1 MNIPIRTRTAF
12 HSQPAQHLLIDV
24 GNPMTPEILRFI
36 IEAVA
41 NVITLANS
49 MYGGVRV
56 PEFGMSFININYCNV
71 LQFVHVRGNL
81 PKINKS
87 FKSLEDMVR
96 SNEKSTFQHFIDNL
110 KFAICKILEEYGS
123 KHNVGSTSRDK
134 PISQFV
140 VITIVTLRDGSKIQE
155 YLEDIVKSFSI
166 EKLKKIHIL
175 QITESI
181 NNLTKIGVL
190 VDHTQITLNSFKLE
204 QFFKLWLLDCDTSQ
218 EHICIHF
225 NNCNNKKHI
234 PVYNL
239 TITKRISGSGVCESL
254 LFGLPQKLSP
264 TKCWQLEGNDSTIN
278 QLNFYA
284 LCKQLLDKNEYLLA
298 MSTYS
303 QENISMPGHYILIPG
318 KDTLLLRAVAS
329 SELVLPNRKID
340 LLQTNNELSQNI
352 RDNIDITF
360 NELPLIEDFTPDTV
374 SSNLYLNLKSNF
386 SKKMEWNEEVVM
398 KNSNVDHPALD
409 SQRTKLCLTRKR
421 RLL

>member
-24 GNPMTPEILRFI
+24 GNPMTPQILRFI

-87 FKSLEDMVR
+87 FKSLEDM
-96 SNEKSTFQHFIDNL
+96 
-110 KFAICKILEEYGS
+110 
-123 KHNVGSTSRDK
+123 STSREK

-181 NNLTKIGVL
+181 NDLTKIGVL

-225 NNCNNKKHI
+225 NNCNNSRKKIVIKCDVVDSYLFIIEKHI

-278 QLNFYA
+278 QLGNFFRQ
-284 LCKQLLDKNEYLLA
+284 K
-298 MSTYS
+298 
-303 QENISMPGHYILIPG
+303 
-318 KDTLLLRAVAS
+318 
-329 SELVLPNRKID
+329 
-340 LLQTNNELSQNI
+340 
-352 RDNIDITF
+352 
-360 NELPLIEDFTPDTV
+360 
-374 SSNLYLNLKSNF
+374 
-386 SKKMEWNEEVVM
+386 
-398 KNSNVDHPALD
+398 
-409 SQRTKLCLTRKR
+409 
-421 RLL
+421 

>member
-24 GNPMTPEILRFI
+24 GNPMTPQILRFI

-87 FKSLEDMVR
+87 FKSLEDM
-96 SNEKSTFQHFIDNL
+96 
-110 KFAICKILEEYGS
+110 
-123 KHNVGSTSRDK
+123 STSREK

-181 NNLTKIGVL
+181 NDLTKIGVL

-278 QLNFYA
+278 QLMYV
-284 LCKQLLDKNEYLLA
+284 LD
-298 MSTYS
+298 
-303 QENISMPGHYILIPG
+303 H
-318 KDTLLLRAVAS
+318 
-329 SELVLPNRKID
+329 
-340 LLQTNNELSQNI
+340 I
-352 RDNIDITF
+352 R
-360 NELPLIEDFTPDTV
+360 P
-374 SSNLYLNLKSNF
+374 
-386 SKKMEWNEEVVM
+386 
-398 KNSNVDHPALD
+398 H
-409 SQRTKLCLTRKR
+409 
-421 RLL
+421 

>member
-225 NNCNNKKHI
+225 NNCNNSRKKIVIKCDVVDSVINPFLLPLGHFYQIQTDYFKGSGVIKFPEKHI

-303 QENISMPGHYILIPG
+303 QENISMPGHYILIP
-318 KDTLLLRAVAS
+318 VMI
-329 SELVLPNRKID
+329 LVIIY
-340 LLQTNNELSQNI
+340 S
-352 RDNIDITF
+352 
-360 NELPLIEDFTPDTV
+360 
-374 SSNLYLNLKSNF
+374 
-386 SKKMEWNEEVVM
+386 
-398 KNSNVDHPALD
+398 
-409 SQRTKLCLTRKR
+409 
-421 RLL
+421 